1 MEEIF
6 PDQAEISKYRRK
18 FLYSNVLNSSL
29 YILENAEVYKAFH
42 MKYLRVIQVANQVQ
56 FEKNKYISLPS
67 SFYSVLL
74 RADTSYFCSRV
85 YKLQSLHLK
94 SVTLLFTKPSMH
106 TSWKIS
112 HCEPKTYLLFLKW
125 NEVSWPFI
133 LSIKMIFHNWAII
146 VTVSK
151 YQKADKRMLGNW

>member
-56 FEKNKYISLPS
+56 FEKNIYHSLQ
-67 SFYSVLL
+67 V
-74 RADTSYFCSRV
+74 
-85 YKLQSLHLK
+85 
-94 SVTLLFTKPSMH
+94 
-106 TSWKIS
+106 
-112 HCEPKTYLLFLKW
+112 
-125 NEVSWPFI
+125 FI
-133 LSIKMIFHNWAII
+133 LYSSELTLHISALESISSSLYI
-146 VTVSK
+146 
-151 YQKADKRMLGNW
+151 